1 MLFKQIYNVYS
12 KCHVLSFLAFWSQE
26 LLAELTSKLGHFA
39 ASLLARSQW
48 EKNPN
53 SDKIITGLE
62 ALPVQEPGFV
72 ILVLRG

>member
-1 MLFKQIYNVYS
+1 MFTPNVM
-12 KCHVLSFLAFWSQE
+12 HFHFWLSGAKSCWLS
-26 LLAELTSKLGHFA
+26 LLSKLGHFA

-62 ALPVQEPGFV
+62 ALPMQEPGFV